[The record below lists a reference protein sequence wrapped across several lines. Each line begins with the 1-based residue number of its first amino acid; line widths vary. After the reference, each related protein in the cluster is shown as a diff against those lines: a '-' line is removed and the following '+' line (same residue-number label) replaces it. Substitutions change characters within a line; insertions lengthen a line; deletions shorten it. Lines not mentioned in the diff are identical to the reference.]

1 MSIKSNFS
9 KRLKANIPE
18 SFLNLFKK
26 TSSTSDNSSDSMF
39 TQSGYFENNQININ
53 NENVSLRPVS
63 AMQSPR
69 LAHSKDRFHTTY
81 SKSNNDSEAEDLLN
95 KSFNIK
101 NNYIASVSTTSST
114 KVSTLNHK
122 NKTDEVY
129 DAISYIM
136 HNPNNNNVIIDKEF
150 IHNIKIIVQKSEL
163 VKKKK
168 LDKSIFIC
176 RVMLLIF
183 FIFMSIFIL
192 VFLKTLNS
200 IANNFL
206 TLNNFNPQSQLAMS
220 NTSTI
225 NASISS
231 FQLN

>member
-26 TSSTSDNSSDSMF
+26 TSSTADNSTDSMF

-63 AMQSPR
+63 AMPSPR
-69 LAHSKDRFHTTY
+69 LVHYNDRFNTTY
-81 SKSNNDSEAEDLLN
+81 SKMSNNDSEAEDLLN

-101 NNYIASVSTTSST
+101 NNYIASVSTSSSA

-183 FIFMSIFIL
+183 FIF
-192 VFLKTLNS
+192 
-200 IANNFL
+200 
-206 TLNNFNPQSQLAMS
+206 
-220 NTSTI
+220 
-225 NASISS
+225 
-231 FQLN
+231 